1 MLRTHIEEIDAFIDA
16 EIELIAGEENADEK
30 SQLLRIM
37 LNGMRTIL
45 LAQAQLPAK
54 DDSTSSERTKRRID
68 LVKKYIE
75 ESKHGKPTG
84 QSS

>member
-16 EIELIAGEENADEK
+16 EIELIAGEENPDEK
-30 SQLLRIM
+30 AQLLRIM

-54 DDSTSSERTKRRID
+54 DDPTSSERTKRRID

>member
-1 MLRTHIEEIDAFIDA
+1 MLKTHIEEIDAFIDA
-16 EIELIAGEENADEK
+16 EIELIAGEENPDEK
-30 SQLLRIM
+30 LQLLRIM
-37 LNGMRTIL
+37 LNGMKTIL

-54 DDSTSSERTKRRID
+54 DDPTSAERTKRRID

-75 ESKHGKPTG
+75 ERKHGEPTG